1 MPKSISLN
9 HCCGV
14 ILDVQDYFL
23 DQLET
28 SRRSQIMTN
37 TMNFARLLGYLRIPI
52 VVTLETPIDQKGSLP
67 QELDEH
73 LRDLAEMFEKEP
85 FDLTREQQI
94 RDHLERL
101 NVKQVIIVGCETD
114 VCILQSCLG
123 VLSLGYDV
131 FVVED
136 LIFSSSRNVDAAIA
150 RMKSEGAILLTY
162 KTLYYELVGA
172 IEGGLEKL
180 HATLGPFPKGLP
192 DTLD

>member
-1 MPKSISLN
+1 MPKYISLD

-28 SRRSQIMTN
+28 SRRSQIKTN

-52 VVTLETPIDQKGSLP
+52 VVTLESPVDQKGSLP
-67 QELDEH
+67 QEIDEH
-73 LRDLAEMFEKEP
+73 LRDLAETFEKVP
-85 FDLTREQQI
+85 FDLTRERQI
-94 RDHLERL
+94 RDHLGRL
-101 NVKQVIIVGCETD
+101 NVKQAIIVGCETD

-123 VLSLGYDV
+123 LLSLGYDV

-162 KTLYYELVGA
+162 KTLYYELIGA
-172 IEGGLEKL
+172 FEGGLENL
-180 HATLGPFPKGLP
+180 RATLGPFPKGLP
-192 DTLD
+192 DSLD